1 MDGFQGGRQNRSVFD
16 VKRVPGVS
24 VVAPHPK
31 RSLVATQQS
40 C

>member
-1 MDGFQGGRQNRSVFD
+1 MDGFREGGQNRSVFD
-16 VKRVPGVS
+16 VKRVSGIS

-31 RSLVATQQS
+31 LSLVVRRQG